1 MTGLLRTYPAFA
13 ATVLPMFCH
22 RIGKLLP
29 PQWQDF
35 AKPMARLCHS
45 FGKMLAKYRLRLYHS
60 AAIALP

>member
-1 MTGLLRTYPAFA
+1 MKLLRQQTSSFA
-13 ATVLPMFCH
+13 AVLPIFCR

-29 PQWQDF
+29 SQWQDF

-60 AAIALP
+60 EGIALP